1 MRRLLVLVSAIVL
14 VESTF
19 FSVLAPLLPQYA
31 DEFGLST
38 TALGILSAA
47 YAAGALAAALPSGL
61 IAVRL
66 GVKPAVLAGLAIIV
80 GTSIAFGL
88 ATSAWVLYAARFG
101 QGVGSALAWTGGLAW
116 LIAIAPRSRRG
127 ELIGIAMGAAV
138 VGALLGPVLGGVAS
152 VTGTGPAFTFVAVA
166 SVVLAA
172 WAWTTP
178 AAGPAG
184 EPQTLRA
191 LRGAFGERE
200 VVSGFWLISLSAFL
214 LGVISVVAPIR
225 LDELGWG
232 AVGIGAAFL
241 VAAGVE
247 AALSPLLGRWSDRS
261 GRFAPVR
268 AGLVGCIAVS
278 LVIPWVG
285 LRWPALLL
293 VVAAGI
299 VYGAFWVPGTALL
312 SDGAETAGLDRGLGF
327 ALLNVAWAPANVV
340 GAMLGGALADAVGD
354 AGPYLVAAALS
365 VVTFAAA
372 RPAVLDRPAATAK
385 GSL

>member
-1 MRRLLVLVSAIVL
+1 VRRLLVLVSAIVL

-19 FSVLAPLLPQYA
+19 FSVLAPLLPHYG

-38 TALGILSAA
+38 TALGILSGV

-61 IAVRL
+61 VAVRL
-66 GVKPAVLAGLAIIV
+66 GVRPAVLAGLAIIV

-88 ATSAWVLYAARFG
+88 ADSAWVLYAARFG

-116 LIAIAPRSRRG
+116 LIAAAPRARRG

-138 VGALLGPVLGGVAS
+138 AGALLGPVLGGAAS

-166 SVVLAA
+166 SLVLGV

-178 AAGPAG
+178 AARPAD
-184 EPQTLRA
+184 EPQPLRA
-191 LRGAFGERE
+191 LFGAFAERE
-200 VVSGFWLISLSAFL
+200 VVSGVWLISLSAFL

-225 LDELGWG
+225 LDDLGWG
-232 AVGIGAAFL
+232 AVGISAAFL

-278 LVIPWVG
+278 VVIPWIEV
-285 LRWPALLL
+285 RWPALLL

-312 SDGAETAGLDRGLGF
+312 SDGAESAGLDRGLGF

-354 AGPYLVAAALS
+354 AGPYLLAAALS
-365 VVTFAAA
+365 VATFAAA
-372 RPAVLDRPAATAK
+372 RPAPLDRQAATAK

>member
-19 FSVLAPLLPQYA
+19 FSVLAPLLPHYA

-38 TALGILSAA
+38 TALGILSGA

-61 IAVRL
+61 AAMRL
-66 GVKPAVLAGLAIIV
+66 GVRPTVLSGLAIIV
-80 GTSIAFGL
+80 ATSIAFGL
-88 ATSAWVLYAARFG
+88 ADSAWVLYAARFG

-116 LIAIAPRSRRG
+116 LIATAPRARRG

-138 VGALLGPVLGGVAS
+138 VGALLGPVLGGAAS

-166 SVVLAA
+166 SLVLAA
-172 WAWTTP
+172 WAWAMP
-178 AAGPAG
+178 AARPAG
-184 EPQTLRA
+184 EPQPLRA
-191 LRGAFGERE
+191 LLGAFGERE
-200 VVSGFWLISLSAFL
+200 VVSGVWLISLSAFL

-232 AVGIGAAFL
+232 AVGISAAFL

-247 AALSPLLGRWSDRS
+247 AALSPVLGRWSDRS

-268 AGLVGCIAVS
+268 AGLVACIGVS
-278 LVIPWVG
+278 VVIPWVG

-299 VYGAFWVPGTALL
+299 AYGAFWVPGTALL
-312 SDGAETAGLDRGLGF
+312 SDGAESAGLDRGLGF

-340 GAMLGGALADAVGD
+340 GAVLGGALADAVGD
-354 AGPYLVAAALS
+354 AGPYLLAAALS
-365 VVTFAAA
+365 VATFAAA
-372 RPAVLDRPAATAK
+372 RPAPLDRHAAAAK